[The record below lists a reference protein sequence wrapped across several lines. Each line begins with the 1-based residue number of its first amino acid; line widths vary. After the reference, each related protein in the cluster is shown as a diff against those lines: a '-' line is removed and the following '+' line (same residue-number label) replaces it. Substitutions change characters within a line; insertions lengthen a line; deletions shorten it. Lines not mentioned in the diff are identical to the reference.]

1 MICLPD
7 ISNPDAPSLVRSIE
21 LLKNR
26 SKASAENTDKDVK
39 HSVFSLLS
47 VTLEK
52 IGSEPNFEAIEES
65 FEAYWSIGCEFKQ
78 SCMVWNFIQSLNEY
92 LLSLLSKDN
101 FAMLLSNT
109 TEPGAAKQRLSGTV
123 WKMIEIKAQK
133 HGFGQCNT
141 GTGFPNQIK
150 FFIFTMKALCTS
162 SKSCMHLPNLAL
174 ADSFPKKQRHYHW
187 QRFSGM
193 SCS

>member
-1 MICLPD
+1 MQTRSHWQLWKPLSIVICLPD
-7 ISNPDAPSLVRSIE
+7 ISKHDTPSLARSIE

-26 SKASAENTDKDVK
+26 SEASAENSDKDVK

-65 FEAYWSIGCEFKQ
+65 FEAYWLIGCDFKQ

-101 FAMLLSNT
+101 FATLLSNT
-109 TEPGAAKQRLSGTV
+109 TEPGVAKQRLSDTV
-123 WKMIEIKAQK
+123 WKMIENKAQR
-133 HGFGQCNT
+133 HGFGQRNILRLVFRT
-141 GTGFPNQIK
+141 R
-150 FFIFTMKALCTS
+150 LS
-162 SKSCMHLPNLAL
+162 SLYS
-174 ADSFPKKQRHYHW
+174 R
-187 QRFSGM
+187 
-193 SCS
+193 